1 MGSSVS
7 SATPI
12 GSTLSPNARKGRYG
26 IAYFQNVCAQFG
38 VGFDETSPDE
48 DVLAIDG
55 SVQFPALPVR
65 IQVKC
70 TKKSFGSAGVLSWPV
85 TAEWKT
91 KWSRNIGPA
100 YFVVVQVP
108 TDVPGDW
115 IDYDDADITTHRS
128 TAYWAKIDPT
138 SMGASITINRTNRLT
153 AETLASW
160 NADLLACFSEED
172 AA

>member
-1 MGSSVS
+1 MSSGIQ
-7 SATPI
+7 T
-12 GSTLSPNARKGRYG
+12 GSTLSPNAQKGRYG

-55 SVQFPALPVR
+55 TVQFPALPIR

-70 TKKSFGSAGVLSWPV
+70 TKKVFGPRESLSWPV
-85 TAEWKT
+85 TEEWKT
-91 KWSRNIGPA
+91 KWARNFGPA

-108 TDVPGDW
+108 NDVPGDW
-115 IDYDDADITTHRS
+115 INYDGASTTMHRS
-128 TAYWAKIDPT
+128 TAYWARIDT
-138 SMGASITINRTNRLT
+138 KSMGSSISVQRSDRLT
-153 AETLASW
+153 AATLAAW
-160 NADLLACFSEED
+160 NADLLSCFSEEG

>member
-1 MGSSVS
+1 MS
-7 SATPI
+7 SAVHA

-55 SVQFPALPVR
+55 TVQFPALPVR

-70 TKKSFGSAGVLSWPV
+70 TKKVFGSTGVMSWPV
-85 TAEWKT
+85 TEEWKA
-91 KWSRNIGPA
+91 KWSKNFGPA

-108 TDVPGDW
+108 NDVPGDW
-115 IDYDDADITTHRS
+115 IDYNGAGITTHRS
-128 TAYWAKIDPT
+128 TAYWARIDPA
-138 SMGASITINRTNRLT
+138 SMGASITIPRTNRLT
-153 AETLASW
+153 AESLASW
-160 NADLLACFSEED
+160 NADLLSCFSEEG

>member
-1 MGSSVS
+1 MSN
-7 SATPI
+7 AIQT

-55 SVQFPALPVR
+55 TVQFAALPVR

-70 TKKSFGSAGVLSWPV
+70 TKKAFGPNDVLSWPV
-85 TAEWKT
+85 TEEWKS
-91 KWSRNIGPA
+91 KWAKNVGPS

-108 TDVPGDW
+108 SDMPGDW
-115 IDYDDADITTHRS
+115 IDYNGADITTHRS
-128 TAYWAKIDPT
+128 TAYWARIEAAT
-138 SMGASITINRTNRLT
+138 IGASIAIARTNRLT
-153 AETLASW
+153 AESLASW
-160 NADLLACFSEED
+160 NDDLLSCFSGD
-172 AA
+172 RVS